1 VKSADVGNPT
11 LVLTALLK
19 HMKARREAINT
30 AFPKHLKKKAY
41 AKLVGEHSELERLE
55 TVMED
60 AFTRANAADQS
71 TEGDDDDE

>member
-1 VKSADVGNPT
+1 M
-11 LVLTALLK
+11 VLTALLT
-19 HMKARREAINT
+19 HMKARREAINI

-60 AFTRANAADQS
+60 VFTRANAADSPTQ
-71 TEGDDDDE
+71 E